1 MPEKILVADDSPTVR
16 NVADSLLRK
25 HGYEVLLAD
34 DGAKALSMAKTDK
47 PDVIFLD
54 SSLSALDREQVY
66 SQIKQNGCLE
76 GVPVV
81 MILSQDEKEREFDLK
96 QISAKAFITKPFDPR
111 EILDHVERLLH
122 KDKSSEAGEEQRASQ
137 PLPPERHVTPEEEET
152 SETVS
157 DKEEIKSEDDLSF
170 VETSDLVGDFD
181 PSAPESDEEAAHGF
195 EWFLHELKKE
205 THDGEKA
212 DSRAKAKPVSS
223 KGKIADGKVESQG
236 ESQAHK
242 VDRHE
247 ESFEDFVKDLKLGL
261 GEAEKEQTSQVQPTP
276 TGAVSSSQLDQ
287 LFSDLKERISER
299 IAQEVARNLSPE
311 FLEKIIREEVVKI
324 ARNSS

>member
-34 DGAKALSMAKTDK
+34 DGVKALSMARTDK
-47 PDVIFLD
+47 PDLIFLD

-66 SQIKQNGCLE
+66 SQIKHSGCLE

-111 EILDHVERLLH
+111 EILDHVERLLN
-122 KDKSSEAGEEQRASQ
+122 KDRSSKAGEEQKASQ
-137 PLPPERHVTPEEEET
+137 PLPPERHVGAHEEKT
-152 SETVS
+152 SGTVS
-157 DKEEIKSEDDLSF
+157 EREEIKSEDDLSF

-212 DSRAKAKPVSS
+212 DSRVKAKAVSS
-223 KGKIADGKVESQG
+223 EGKIADGKGESIG

-242 VDRHE
+242 IDQHE
-247 ESFEDFVKDLKLGL
+247 ERFEDFVKNLKMDL
-261 GEAEKEQTSQVQPTP
+261 GEVEKEQTSQVQPPP
-276 TGAVSSSQLDQ
+276 TGAVSSSQSDQ
-287 LFSDLKERISER
+287 SFSDLKEKICER
-299 IAQEVARNLSPE
+299 IAREVARNLSPE
-311 FLEKIIREEVVKI
+311 FLEKIIREEVGKI
-324 ARNSS
+324 TRDSS

>member
-34 DGAKALSMAKTDK
+34 DGVKALSMAKTDK
-47 PDVIFLD
+47 PDLIFLD

-66 SQIKQNGCLE
+66 SQIKQSGCLE

-81 MILSQDEKEREFDLK
+81 MILSQDEKELNLR
-96 QISAKAFITKPFDPR
+96 QISPKALITKPFDPR

-122 KDKSSEAGEEQRASQ
+122 KEKSSEAGEEQRVSQ
-137 PLPPERHVTPEEEET
+137 PLPPERQVTPDEGKA
-152 SETVS
+152 SGTVS
-157 DKEEIKSEDDLSF
+157 DRGEIKSEDDLSF

-212 DSRAKAKPVSS
+212 DSRVKAKPVSS
-223 KGKIADGKVESQG
+223 EGKIADGKGELQG
-236 ESQAHK
+236 ESQAPK
-242 VDRHE
+242 IDQHE
-247 ESFEDFVKDLKLGL
+247 ERFEDFVKNLKMDL
-261 GEAEKEQTSQVQPTP
+261 GEAEKEQTSQVQPPP

-287 LFSDLKERISER
+287 LFSDLREKISER

-311 FLEKIIREEVVKI
+311 FLEKIIREEVGKI
-324 ARNSS
+324 ARDSS